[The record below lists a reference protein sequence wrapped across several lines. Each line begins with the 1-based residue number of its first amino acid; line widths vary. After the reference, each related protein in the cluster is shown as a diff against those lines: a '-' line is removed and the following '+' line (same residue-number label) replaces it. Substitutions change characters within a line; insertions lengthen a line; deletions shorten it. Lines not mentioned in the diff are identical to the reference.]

1 MMSQI
6 CEWGEGNAVY
16 VNGAYSSKFLGIIKN
31 HLSVFRKA
39 SVQTLSDIVGPWHHV
54 EGFQSEFGVV
64 ARGAWDAGYRLLQQL
79 IHFEGE
85 ILAER

>member
-1 MMSQI
+1 MGRRQCCLRQRSLQFKI
-6 CEWGEGNAVY
+6 PRHH
-16 VNGAYSSKFLGIIKN
+16 KDN

-79 IHFEGE
+79 IHYEGE